1 MTKIIH
7 TLRSGQITIPAE
19 FRRRLGIKEEMPL
32 KIILEKGELRIIPF
46 GIAETIAGSP
56 WLRDLYDFFAPV
68 RKEAKKYSS
77 KKINE
82 TIKKAVS
89 VVRKKHA

>member
-19 FRRRLGIKEEMPL
+19 FRKRLGIKEETPL
-32 KIILEKGELRIIPF
+32 KINLEKGELRISPF

-56 WLRDLYDFFAPV
+56 WLKYLYDFFAPV

-77 KKINE
+77 RKIDE
-82 TIKKAVS
+82 AIKKAVS
-89 VVRKKHA
+89 AVRKKHA